1 VRQFISFLL
10 ISAAIALA
18 ACQNST
24 SNKEDDQPGA
34 GEFTGEDNPAGG
46 VSEKTMI
53 HPGKAVY
60 DKYCLA
66 CHLADGSGIAG
77 MFPPLTPN
85 PYVND
90 KNKIIDVVLNGMSGK
105 IEVNG
110 ETYNNFMVPHSHLTD
125 EELANVISYVRTS
138 FGNELEPVTKE
149 EINAAR
155 KK

>member
-1 VRQFISFLL
+1 MRQFINFFL
-10 ISAAIALA
+10 ISAVVVLA
-18 ACQNST
+18 ACQNS
-24 SNKEDDQPGA
+24 SSSKEDDQPDTM
-34 GEFTGEDNPAGG
+34 EFAGEDNPSGG
-46 VSEKTMI
+46 VSAKAAV

-85 PYVND
+85 PYVDD

-110 ETYNNFMVPHSHLTD
+110 ETYNNFMVPHSHLSD
-125 EELANVISYVRTS
+125 EELANVISYVRSS